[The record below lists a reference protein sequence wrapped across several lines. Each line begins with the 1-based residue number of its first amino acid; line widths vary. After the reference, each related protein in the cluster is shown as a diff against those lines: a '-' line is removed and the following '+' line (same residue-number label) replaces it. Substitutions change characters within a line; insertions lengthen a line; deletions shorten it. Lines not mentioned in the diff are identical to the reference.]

1 MCLTQSHT
9 PAVILHTSVSHLL
22 QCCSAAVPTLLVLVS
37 SYTRSDSNA
46 AQECSDTA
54 TTRHRE
60 TQTQDIFI
68 INRMRLVRAASVGYN
83 GAFIEV
89 VTIIVSTLK
98 TLFFCHAEWHH
109 HQQAPPAVLVT
120 SYILDLPHLASNIL
134 CKLDFGRYLAF
145 IPPFDCQS

>member
-1 MCLTQSHT
+1 MC
-9 PAVILHTSVSHLL
+9 PI
-22 QCCSAAVPTLLVLVS
+22 CCSAAVPTLLVLVS

-54 TTRHRE
+54 TARHMQ

-98 TLFFCHAEWHH
+98 TLFFVTRLAEWHH
-109 HQQAPPAVLVT
+109 HHHQAPQAVLVS
-120 SYILDLPHLASNIL
+120 SYILDLPQLASNII
-134 CKLDFGRYLAF
+134 CKLDFGRFSFYISLWLSIIAD
-145 IPPFDCQS
+145 IL

>member
-1 MCLTQSHT
+1 M
-9 PAVILHTSVSHLL
+9 SHLL

-54 TTRHRE
+54 SHMQ

-98 TLFFCHAEWHH
+98 TLFF
-109 HQQAPPAVLVT
+109 VTRLVE
-120 SYILDLPHLASNIL
+120 
-134 CKLDFGRYLAF
+134 
-145 IPPFDCQS
+145 